1 MAHLF
6 GIARI
11 GRDAELRTT
20 AQGDKVASLS
30 LAFTYGRKIDGKR
43 PTMWLDGA
51 LWGKQAEAL
60 TQYLLKGKQVGV
72 TIEDVHIETF
82 KKQDGTEASK
92 MVGRVSSI
100 EFVGAPAAATP
111 APPPAPRPPP
121 PPPRPNSGFEDMDS
135 DIPF

>member
-1 MAHLF
+1 MAYLF

-30 LAFTYGRKIDGKR
+30 LAFTYGRKVDGKR
-43 PTMWLDGA
+43 PTQWVEGA

-60 TQYLLKGKQVGV
+60 TQYLLKGTQVGV
-72 TIEDVHIETF
+72 TIEDIHIEIF
-82 KKQDGTEASK
+82 KKSDGVESSK
-92 MVGRVSSI
+92 LSGRISSI
-100 EFVGAPAAATP
+100 EFVGSPTAAS

-121 PPPRPNSGFEDMDS
+121 PPSRPNSGFEDMDS